1 MTKVLAIL
9 TSVFFVASFA
19 AIGQEKS
26 IPVKPLKKVD
36 STETQFKF
44 LPPLDVIIDSALK
57 NSPMLKLQDG
67 QIEIRQIELARK
79 RKQWLEYLNVEAY
92 GQYTNNTGIT
102 SSTFNSGV
110 YTDLNSNSFQ
120 WRYGGGV
127 TFKYPIFNLFS
138 RGKDIKM
145 AKKEISVASLQR
157 EVLIRDLRKT
167 IIELYNQALLQHS
180 LLEVKIGALETSSVA
195 VRLGELDFRNSKIN
209 VSDLSKIAD
218 AHMKN
223 QTEYEQ
229 ALAALRLSLE
239 MLQELSGYYFL
250 PN

>member
-1 MTKVLAIL
+1 MMKVSTIL
-9 TSVFFVASFA
+9 TFLLLAVELASF
-19 AIGQEKS
+19 GQAKT

-36 STETQFKF
+36 STETQFRF
-44 LPPLDVIIDSALK
+44 LPPLDTLIDSALRH
-57 NSPMLKLQDG
+57 SPILKLQDG

-145 AKKEISVASLQR
+145 AKKEIQVASLQR
-157 EVLIRDLRKT
+157 DVLIKDLRKT

-239 MLQELSGYYFL
+239 MLQEVSGYYFL